1 MIKSKLELLKT
12 HADVLREE
20 DGREQMEEIL
30 GYKMTLHSDKNRDR
44 LIEILK
50 NKSHA
55 KSVIQ
60 SQDPSIIKYQSVK
73 LRNISE

>member
-60 SQDPSIIKYQSVK
+60 NQDPSIIKYQSVK